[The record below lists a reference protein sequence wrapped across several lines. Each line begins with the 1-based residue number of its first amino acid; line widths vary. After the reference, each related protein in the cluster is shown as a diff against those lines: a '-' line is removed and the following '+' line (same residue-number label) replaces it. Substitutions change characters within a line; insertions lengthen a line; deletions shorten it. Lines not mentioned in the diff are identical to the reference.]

1 MAKGMRGRRRIA
13 SRQSRTTPYPVSN
26 CKQDVSKCSIEKK
39 YSDGILHKK
48 DWEDATCSV
57 CMEYPHNAVLL
68 LCSSYDKGCRAYM
81 CGTSCRYSNCLNQ
94 YKKAYWK
101 VSTPHQNQALHGAT
115 ADSSSLVSPPVSSW
129 PMEECGEVGELACP
143 LCRGQVKG
151 WTVLEA
157 AREYL
162 NGKKRTCMEDKCSY
176 VGTYKE
182 LKKHVKLQHPT
193 ARPREVDPAHEQKWK
208 RLEREREREDV
219 ISTIT
224 SSMPGSMVFGDYVIE
239 RSPFGFDISEYE
251 DSDDEDEGFNLSRLR
266 NNVEDL
272 DSELVNVFLLFEEL
286 RRGRYVG
293 SFEGLRRRGEDD
305 ADGDGEDN
313 ENGDGTSLASSL
325 QGRTLS
331 SRSRRRRRRR
341 HGRGEANAGQ
351 T

>member
-13 SRQSRTTPYPVSN
+13 SRQSRTTPYPVSTF
-26 CKQDVSKCSIEKK
+26 KRDVSECSIEKK
-39 YSDGILHKK
+39 CSDGIQHKK

-81 CGTSCRYSNCLNQ
+81 CGTSCRYSNCLDQ
-94 YKKAYWK
+94 YEKAYRK
-101 VSTPHQNQALHGAT
+101 GTSSHQSQVLHGASE
-115 ADSSSLVSPPVSSW
+115 DSSSLVSPPVSSW
-129 PMEECGEVGELACP
+129 PIEKCGEVAELACP

-151 WTVLEA
+151 WTVLES

-182 LKKHVKLQHPT
+182 LKSHVKLKHPT
-193 ARPREVDPAHEQKWK
+193 ARPWEVDPALEQKWK

-224 SSMPGSMVFGDYVIE
+224 SSMPGSVVFGDYVIE
-239 RSPFGFDISEYE
+239 RNPDGFDTSDE
-251 DSDDEDEGFNLSRLR
+251 DFDDDDEGFNLSGLG
-266 NNVEDL
+266 NNIEGL
-272 DSELVNVFLLFEEL
+272 DRELMDVFLLFQEL
-286 RRGRYVG
+286 RSGRNVG
-293 SFEGLRRRGEDD
+293 SFGRLRRLGEHD
-305 ADGDGEDN
+305 ADGYSDDH
-313 ENGDGTSLASSL
+313 ENSDGTSLVNSL
-325 QGRTLS
+325 QGRNLS
-331 SRSRRRRRRR
+331 SRSGRRRRRRR
-341 HGRGEANAGQ
+341 RRRVTNVGR